1 MKFTP
6 AVRKAIYAAAAAI
19 VPLFTVLG
27 IMNEGQAQ
35 QILTSIAAALAFFAS
50 ITAIK
55 NVPTVDNVEE
65 QVEEPVDESDLVD
78 VSAPEIPGV

>member
-6 AVRKAIYAAAAAI
+6 EIRKAIYAAAASI

-27 IMNEGQAQ
+27 FMTEGQAQ
-35 QILTSIAAALAFFAS
+35 QVLSSIAAALAFFAS

-55 NVPTVDNVEE
+55 NVPVSAD
-65 QVEEPVDESDLVD
+65 DEADLVD
-78 VSAPEIPGV
+78 VSAPEIPGA

>member
-6 AVRKAIYAAAAAI
+6 QIRKAIYAAAASI
-19 VPLFTVLG
+19 VPLFTILG
-27 IMNEGQAQ
+27 FMTEGQAQ
-35 QILTSIAAALAFFAS
+35 QVLTSIAAALAFFAS

-55 NVPTVDNVEE
+55 NVPASTEE
-65 QVEEPVDESDLVD
+65 VSDEDLVD

>member
-6 AVRKAIYAAAAAI
+6 EIRKGIYAAAAAI
-19 VPLFTVLG
+19 VPLFTILG
-27 IMNEGQAQ
+27 LLNEGQAQ

-50 ITAIK
+50 VTAIK
-55 NVPTVDNVEE
+55 NVPKPEEVIEEVEE
-65 QVEEPVDESDLVD
+65 LSEEDLVD

>member
-19 VPLFTVLG
+19 VPLSTVLG

-55 NVPTVDNVEE
+55 NVPTAEPVE
-65 QVEEPVDESDLVD
+65 EEPVDETELVD